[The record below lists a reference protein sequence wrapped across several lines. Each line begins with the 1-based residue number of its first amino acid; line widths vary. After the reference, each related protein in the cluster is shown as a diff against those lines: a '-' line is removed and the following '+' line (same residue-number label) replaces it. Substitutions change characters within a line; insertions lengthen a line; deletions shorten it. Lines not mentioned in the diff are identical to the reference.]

1 MTPPIARPA
10 APIARPAAPIVG
22 VVGYGV
28 TGRRLGTYLLRQGT
42 NVAIFDPAVSGAPR
56 GALRVATAA
65 DLCVTDVV
73 ALCHPH
79 SHVVLAEEYLAAG
92 VSVVSMSADITDVRD
107 LVGLDGHAKR
117 NGAVLVVGAA
127 MSPGLSGLLV
137 DHLWRQLHVAEEI
150 HVATH
155 GTAGPACAVQ
165 HHDALGDTAIGWHD
179 GSWIERPG
187 GSGRELN
194 WFPEPIGA
202 KDCYRAALPDPF
214 LLHRIFPS
222 VSRIS
227 ARVSGTRRDRLTAR
241 LPMLTPPHAAGDI
254 GAVRVEVRGAAVDG
268 ARVTVIAGASGPTG
282 DLAAAITSACVEA
295 CLVGDIAAG
304 VHLVGS
310 PTLDPPALL
319 RRAVALGVQLQE
331 FTGVPRSSA
340 W

>member
-1 MTPPIARPA
+1 MTMGMTSTA
-10 APIARPAAPIVG
+10 ASPIVG

-28 TGRRLGTYLLRQGT
+28 TGRRIGAHLLRAGT
-42 NVAIFDPAVSGAPR
+42 NVAVSDPAAP
-56 GALRVATAA
+56 GSPQGVLKVGHVA
-65 DLCVTDVV
+65 DLAITDVV

-79 SHVVLAEEYLAAG
+79 PHAQLAAEYLAAG
-92 VSVVSMSADITDVRD
+92 VSVVSMSDDIADVRTLVD
-107 LVGLDGHAKR
+107 LDDRARRGD
-117 NGAVLVVGAA
+117 AVLIVGAA
-127 MSPGLSGLLV
+127 MSPGLSGLLI

-155 GTAGPACAVQ
+155 GTAGPACAAQ

-179 GSWIERPG
+179 GAWIERPG

-202 KDCYRAALPDPF
+202 RDCYRAALPDPF
-214 LLHRIFPS
+214 LLQRMFPT

-241 LPMLTPPHAAGDI
+241 FPMLTPPHATGDI
-254 GAVRVEVRGAAVDG
+254 GAVRVEVRGAAADG

-282 DLAAAITSACVEA
+282 DLAAAVTTACIEA
-295 CLVGDIAAG
+295 CLAGAIQPG
-304 VHLVGS
+304 VHLVGGS
-310 PTLDPPALL
+310 TLDSAALL
-319 RRAVALGVQLQE
+319 RRAVELGVRLQE
-331 FTGVPRSSA
+331 FTGVARSSA

>member
-1 MTPPIARPA
+1 MMSTNTV
-10 APIARPAAPIVG
+10 APIVG

-42 NVAIFDPAVSGAPR
+42 KVAIFDPAVSGVPS
-56 GALRVATAA
+56 GAVPVGTAA
-65 DLCVTDVV
+65 DLYVTDVV

-79 SHVVLAEEYLAAG
+79 AHAQLAAEFLAAG
-92 VSVVSMSADITDVRD
+92 VSVVSMSADIADVRA
-107 LVGLDGHAKR
+107 LVGLDDHARR

-127 MSPGLSGLLV
+127 MSPGLSALLV

-155 GTAGPACAVQ
+155 GTAGPACALQ

-179 GSWIERPG
+179 GVWIERPG

-214 LLHRIFPS
+214 LLQRIFPS

-241 LPMLTPPHAAGDI
+241 FPMLTPPHAAGDV
-254 GAVRVEVRGAAVDG
+254 GAVRVEVRGAAADG
-268 ARVTVIAGASGPTG
+268 SRATVIAGASGPTG
-282 DLAAAITSACVEA
+282 DLAAAVTLACVET
-295 CLVGDIAAG
+295 CLTGAIDAGAHVVGG
-304 VHLVGS
+304 PS
-310 PTLDPPALL
+310 LDPPALL
-319 RRAVALGVQLQE
+319 RRTVALGVQLQE